1 MASLQRIRP
10 CLWFDGQG
18 EEAANFY
25 VGIFPNSRILKI
37 SRYSEVGHEVHGR
50 AAGSVMTVEF
60 ELDGQRMLALNGG
73 PQFKFNQAISLMI
86 YCKDQRE
93 VDHYWERLSAGGDPS
108 KQACGWLEDKFGLSW
123 QVVPEAMMTMLDD
136 NSSAASQRAFAAMM
150 DMTKLDIAALRR
162 AYHG

>member
-1 MASLQRIRP
+1 MARLQRIRP

-37 SRYSEVGHEVHGR
+37 SRYSDVGREVHGR
-50 AAGSVMTVEF
+50 AAGSVMTVDF

-73 PQFKFNQAISLMI
+73 PQFKFNQAISLMVF
-86 YCKDQRE
+86 CEDQRE
-93 VDHYWERLSAGGDPS
+93 VDHYWERLGAGGDAS
-108 KQACGWLEDKFGLSW
+108 KQACGWLEDKFGLAW

-150 DMTKLDIAALRR
+150 DMKKLDIEALRR
-162 AYHG
+162 AYKG